1 LEYDKKQNII
11 FTNNLKNMYITQGL
25 PLTRFSRSCN
35 IINFFSWKFET
46 ANVEMQDEMDPNE
59 NRGIT
64 ANLREIKLLD
74 TRFSVVSINTL
85 PVHEY
90 DMQNSPIK
98 CYLIPCICLEILCL
112 TL

>member
-1 LEYDKKQNII
+1 
-11 FTNNLKNMYITQGL
+11 MYITQGL
-25 PLTRFSRSCN
+25 LLTRCSRSCN
-35 IINFFSWKFET
+35 IINFFSWKSET

-64 ANLREIKLLD
+64 ANLRENKVLD
-74 TRFSVVSINTL
+74 TRFSAVSINTL

-98 CYLIPCICLEILCL
+98 YYLTP
-112 TL
+112 